1 MGNAVEGV
9 YTFTQAMKRR
19 KFLTQSAAAGAAAA
33 AVPPAALAQQ
43 PARPGA
49 SGAPL
54 QLPPKTA
61 PAAYANRRSG
71 WSPFTV
77 PDYYSYADD
86 LQIER
91 AAKGKPH
98 QGKVLAAVQAHSDD
112 IPLYAGGLVAKLVD
126 EGYTAYLIRIS
137 NDEAAGKTL
146 GYGVV
151 QNEIDNEEVAKG
163 LGCKRAFS
171 FYYRN
176 HRMDDAA
183 EIEIRQ
189 RLIFLFRVLRVDTLI
204 TMDPY
209 NHYEENP
216 DHLVAGRAAE
226 AACWLSGTT
235 KDYPEHYRA
244 GLKPVQVR
252 EKYYHARSPNGH
264 NLVNRIVDI
273 GPYIDRK
280 VRGNVGNKGKGPAGE
295 AGSRLRAELARQG
308 KKLALLGDT
317 DDSANHA
324 YVKHFLMED
333 WRLLGQRFGLQYA
346 EAFRYIGPDS
356 NHQTNIRKFVDA
368 NAVKL

>member
-1 MGNAVEGV
+1 
-9 YTFTQAMKRR
+9 MKRR
-19 KFLTQSAAAGAAAA
+19 KFLTQSTLAGAAIPAA
-33 AVPPAALAQQ
+33 ASAQAAAPAKASAAPQ
-43 PARPGA
+43 P
-49 SGAPL
+49 
-54 QLPPKTA
+54 LPPKVTA
-61 PAAYANRRSG
+61 AAYANKRSG

-77 PDYYSYADD
+77 PDYYSFADD

-91 AAKGKPH
+91 PVKGKPH

-151 QNEIDNEEVAKG
+151 QNELDNQAVAAG
-163 LGCKRAFS
+163 LGCKKAFS

-189 RLIFLFRVLRVDTLI
+189 RLIFLFRVLKVDTLI

-244 GLKPVQVR
+244 GLKPVHVR

-273 GPYIDRK
+273 GSYIDQK
-280 VRGNVGNKGKGPAGE
+280 VRGNVANKGKGPAGE
-295 AGSRLRAELARQG
+295 AGSRMRAELARQG
-308 KKLALLGDT
+308 KKLALLGDNDET
-317 DDSANHA
+317 ANHQ

-346 EAFRYIGPDS
+346 EAFRYIGPDAS
-356 NHQTNIRKFVDA
+356 HTAAIRKFVDA